1 MLNKSTRVKKT
12 IINRRDGNGKK
23 NILTA
28 LGFLSPTLVIFCAFV
43 LFPVFFSFYLSFHKW
58 NMFSSGREF
67 LGLENYRRLFSDPEF
82 WMVLKNTF
90 IYTLGTVPLN
100 MVIALLTAIILNRRI
115 AGKRFLRTAIF
126 TPVVISPV
134 AAALIWRWI
143 YDPNFGLLNY
153 LMDLVGLPSVNWL
166 NEPKAAMVALIIMGV
181 WKTFGTNMVLFSA
194 GLQGIP
200 DHYYEAAEIDG
211 AGWWS
216 KFWNITMPM
225 LSPTTFFIM
234 IMSMISSFQVF
245 DIVYVLTSGG
255 PLGATKV
262 MVFYIYENA
271 FKFFEMGYA
280 SAAAYVFFAILAV
293 LTVLQVKF
301 MQTRAGYEAV

>member
-1 MLNKSTRVKKT
+1 
-12 IINRRDGNGKK
+12 
-23 NILTA
+23 
-28 LGFLSPTLVIFCAFV
+28 
-43 LFPVFFSFYLSFHKW
+43 
-58 NMFSSGREF
+58 
-67 LGLENYRRLFSDPEF
+67 
-82 WMVLKNTF
+82 
-90 IYTLGTVPLN
+90 
-100 MVIALLTAIILNRRI
+100 
-115 AGKRFLRTAIF
+115 
-126 TPVVISPV
+126 
-134 AAALIWRWI
+134 
-143 YDPNFGLLNY
+143 
-153 LMDLVGLPSVNWL
+153 
-166 NEPKAAMVALIIMGV
+166 
-181 WKTFGTNMVLFSA
+181 FGTNMVLFSA

-200 DHYYEAAEIDG
+200 DHDYEAAEIDG